1 MKEVRMRVF
10 LVAIVVVAL
19 LAGACCGASQYRR
32 FSASNFVW
40 TGGPLALGDIVVVDV
55 FVQGVGEDWVKV
67 ADDVPWPDVTIE
79 FVWPDWAN
87 APWPLPVDN
96 SDERARLDV
105 QAMIDGELYEYS
117 CLMDWDA
124 WNTISVE
131 CAAIEVPAP

>member
-1 MKEVRMRVF
+1 
-10 LVAIVVVAL
+10 
-19 LAGACCGASQYRR
+19 
-32 FSASNFVW
+32 
-40 TGGPLALGDIVVVDV
+40 
-55 FVQGVGEDWVKV
+55 
-67 ADDVPWPDVTIE
+67 VTID
-79 FVWPDWAN
+79 FVWPDWAT

-96 SDERARLDV
+96 SDERTRLDV